1 MSDFT
6 SKTFRETYRDFYE
19 DGDNYHRVLFNSRRA
34 LQARELNEA
43 QTIIQEEIAR
53 FGRNIFREGALV
65 EPGGSTIDNSLEYI
79 RLSDSSVVPSNVTE
93 VTFTNEEGLNFVV
106 TEVVS
111 AENGDPTTLYI
122 RYTDTLAS
130 TNTEEPARVKEGNVI
145 TYLNG
150 GVSGMVVAQ
159 PKNVDLP
166 DGSVRTIEPSGRGT
180 RAYFAEG
187 EFFVQGHFVYVEQS
201 QVFLD
206 KYSSTPTVDLGFLI
220 EESIVTEGEDPNLYD
235 NQGDVPNRT
244 SQVTPIQDQTN
255 SKHSSRGRIYR

>member
-19 DGDNYHRVLFNSRRA
+19 DGDNYYRVLFNSGRA

-65 EPGGSTIDNSLEYI
+65 KPGGSTIDNSLEYI

-93 VTFTNEEGLNFVV
+93 VTFTNQEGLNFVV

-111 AENGDPTTLYI
+111 AENGDPTTIYI

-130 TNTEEPARVKEGNVI
+130 TNTEEPALR
-145 TYLNG
+145 
-150 GVSGMVVAQ
+150 
-159 PKNVDLP
+159 
-166 DGSVRTIEPSGRGT
+166 RR
-180 RAYFAEG
+180 
-187 EFFVQGHFVYVEQS
+187 
-201 QVFLD
+201 
-206 KYSSTPTVDLGFLI
+206 
-220 EESIVTEGEDPNLYD
+220 
-235 NQGDVPNRT
+235 
-244 SQVTPIQDQTN
+244 
-255 SKHSSRGRIYR
+255 